1 MTRTGWRA
9 VACLGLVVLAGC
21 ASTAGGG
28 RQLVL
33 SDDGLSELEAPR
45 SWETRPN
52 FSAKADIRLADSMGD
67 NYLLVNTYLPE
78 DTREMP
84 LEEFGSRLSGA
95 LLKNMGKGKMST
107 ARALKIGERQAVEYE
122 LRSQDEKSGIVY
134 LSTVV
139 EGAKARYHLIA
150 WTVADG
156 DLAGLRQVM
165 GSFRES
171 AARRAGVERVALVFD
186 WPQRLKSQASFQLK
200 SNKRGEQYEMQGESQ
215 LSVRPAGQDELLVS
229 TRVTKHQL
237 SGALGG
243 GQDKEKEAYL
253 QSVVKATL
261 TELPDYV
268 VNTDGEFVRVQN
280 LPAYHR
286 RVQDALLKGLPAGS
300 REAHAKA
307 RQMVQTM
314 LTEERLALSLQD
326 EWGQLVGNWAGGSY
340 APGQTY
346 RFTVPYQ
353 APALEQRSFPMVM
366 TQQLVGYV
374 PCNASDK
381 AQACVRLVQTT
392 RVAGPE
398 YTQAMSDYV
407 RKTTGGDIRVTE
419 MEVLSTVELV
429 ADPETLLPYT
439 ASKKETKRVTVSGGG
454 RSSSSEDVKETSSS
468 YRY

>member
-1 MTRTGWRA
+1 MVRTAWRA
-9 VACLGLVVLAGC
+9 VACMGLVVLAGC

-28 RQLVL
+28 RYLVL

-52 FSAKADIRLADSMGD
+52 FSAKADLRLADAMGD

-95 LLKNMGKGKMST
+95 LHKKMSQGRMS
-107 ARALKIGERQAVEYE
+107 APRALKIGERPAIEYE
-122 LRSQDEKSGIVY
+122 LRSQDEESAIVY

-139 EGAKARYHLIA
+139 EGARARYHLIA

-165 GSFRES
+165 SSFRES
-171 AARRAGVERVALVFD
+171 ATRRAGVERVPLVFN
-186 WPQRLKSQASFQLK
+186 WPQRLKSQGRFHLKAS
-200 SNKRGEQYEMQGESQ
+200 KRGEQYELQGESQ
-215 LSVRPAGQDELLVS
+215 MALRPAGQDELLVS
-229 TRVTKHQL
+229 TRITRHQL
-237 SGALGG
+237 SGTLGG
-243 GQDKEKEAYL
+243 GKDKEKEAYL
-253 QSVVKATL
+253 QGVVKATL

-268 VNTDGEFVRVQN
+268 VNTDGEFVRIEN
-280 LPAYHR
+280 LSAYHR
-286 RVQDALLKGLPAGS
+286 RVQDTLLKGLPAGN

-307 RQMVQTM
+307 RQMVEGM
-314 LTEERLALSLQD
+314 LTEEMLAASLQD
-326 EWGQLVGNWAGGSY
+326 EWGHLVGNWAGGSY

-346 RFTVPYQ
+346 SFTVPYQ
-353 APALEQRSFPMVM
+353 APALERRSFPMVM
-366 TQQLVGYV
+366 TQQLAGRV
-374 PCNASDK
+374 PCHAAAK
-381 AQACVRLVQTT
+381 GAACVRLLQTT

-398 YTQAMSDYV
+398 YTQAMSDFV
-407 RKTTGGDIRVTE
+407 RKTAGGDVRVTG

-429 ADPETLLPYT
+429 ADPETLLPYSS
-439 ASKKETKRVTVSGGG
+439 SKKETKRVTVSVGG
-454 RSSSSEDVKETSSS
+454 SSTTSEDVKETSAS

>member
-1 MTRTGWRA
+1 MAWTVWRA
-9 VACLGLVVLAGC
+9 VACSGLVVLAGC
-21 ASTAGGG
+21 ASTAGGV

-33 SDDGLSELEAPR
+33 SDDGLSEIEAPR

-52 FSAKADIRLADSMGD
+52 FSANADIRLADAMGD

-84 LEEFGSRLSGA
+84 LDEFGSRLSGA
-95 LLKNMGKGKMST
+95 LLKKMDQGRMS
-107 ARALKIGERQAVEYE
+107 APRALKLGERPAIEYE
-122 LRSQDEKSGIVY
+122 LRTKAGDAAIVY

-139 EGAKARYHLIA
+139 EGASARYHLIA

-165 GSFRES
+165 ATFRES
-171 AARRAGVERVALVFD
+171 AARRAGVERVPLVFD

-200 SNKRGEQYEMQGESQ
+200 SSKRGEQYEMRGESQ
-215 LSVRPAGQDELLVS
+215 TSLKPAGEDELLVS
-229 TRVTKHQL
+229 TRVTRHQL

-268 VNTDGEFVRVQN
+268 VNTDGEFVRIEN
-280 LPAYHR
+280 LQAYHR
-286 RVQDALLKGLPAGS
+286 RVQEALLKGLPTGN
-300 REAHAKA
+300 RDAHAKA
-307 RQMVQTM
+307 RQMVQSM
-314 LTEERLALSLQD
+314 LTEETLAVSLQG
-326 EWGQLVGNWAGGSY
+326 EWDQLVGNWAGGSY

-346 RFTVPYQ
+346 SFTVPYQ
-353 APALEQRSFPMVM
+353 APALERRSFPMLM
-366 TQQLVGYV
+366 TQQLVGHV
-374 PCNASDK
+374 PCHAAAK
-381 AQACVRLVQTT
+381 GKACVRLLQTT

-407 RKTTGGDIRVTE
+407 RKTAGGDVRVTE
-419 MEVLSTVELV
+419 MEVISTVELI
-429 ADPETLLPYT
+429 ADPKTMLPYA
-439 ASKKETKRVTVSGGG
+439 ASKKETKRVTVSAGG
-454 RSSSSEDVKETSSS
+454 SSRTSEDVKETSSS

>member
-1 MTRTGWRA
+1 M
-9 VACLGLVVLAGC
+9 GLVALAGC

-84 LEEFGSRLSGA
+84 LEEFGSRLSDA
-95 LLKNMGKGKMST
+95 LLKNMAQGRMS
-107 ARALKIGERQAVEYE
+107 APRPLKIGERPAIEYE
-122 LRSQDEKSGIVY
+122 LRSQDGDTAIVY

-139 EGAKARYHLIA
+139 EGASARYHLIA

-171 AARRAGVERVALVFD
+171 AARRAGVERVQLVFD

-200 SNKRGEQYEMQGESQ
+200 SSKRGEQYEMRGESQ
-215 LSVRPAGQDELLVS
+215 MSLRPAGQDELLVS
-229 TRVTKHQL
+229 TRVTRHQL

-280 LPAYHR
+280 LSAYHR
-286 RVQDALLKGLPAGS
+286 RVQDALLKGLPAGKP
-300 REAHAKA
+300 EAHAKA
-307 RQMVQTM
+307 RQMVQSM
-314 LTEERLALSLQD
+314 LTEERLAVSLQD
-326 EWGQLVGNWAGGSY
+326 EWGNLVGNWAGGSY

-353 APALEQRSFPMVM
+353 APALEQRSFPMQM
-366 TQQLVGYV
+366 TQQLVGHV
-374 PCNASDK
+374 PCHAGAK
-381 AQACVRLVQTT
+381 GQACVRLLQTT

-407 RKTTGGDIRVTE
+407 RKTAGGDVRVTE
-419 MEVLSTVELV
+419 MEVLATVELV

-439 ASKKETKRVTVSGGG
+439 TSKKETKRVTVSAGG
-454 RSSSSEDVKETSSS
+454 RSSSSEDVKETSAS